1 MPCLFGNFRKSHLY
15 SLRTHVSKVK
25 FNQKRS
31 VLFNGLNLL
40 LTEVYF
46 HFSSLHIFLL
56 NVCDLDLTISFVK
69 FCECTNASK
78 YTRLIQTGSEVSRN
92 CLSNFL
98 VYRMR
103 EHYPF
108 PDFPFQKCF
117 ITITEQLSL
126 EWCRRK
132 VVRGHY
138 FQNTGK

>member
-31 VLFNGLNLL
+31 VLFSGLNLL
-40 LTEVYF
+40 LTEVSF

-69 FCECTNASK
+69 FCECTNARK
-78 YTRLIQTGSEVSRN
+78 YTRFIQTGSEVSRN

-103 EHYPF
+103 EDYLF
-108 PDFPFQKCF
+108 PDFPF
-117 ITITEQLSL
+117 
-126 EWCRRK
+126 
-132 VVRGHY
+132 
-138 FQNTGK
+138 